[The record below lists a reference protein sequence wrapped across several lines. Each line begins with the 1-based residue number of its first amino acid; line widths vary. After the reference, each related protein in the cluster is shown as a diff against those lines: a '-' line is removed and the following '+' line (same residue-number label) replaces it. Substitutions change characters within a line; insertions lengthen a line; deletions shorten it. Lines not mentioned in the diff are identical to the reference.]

1 MTLRQ
6 GLAVFPQVRE
16 GPGPWRRRVP
26 WRNRKS
32 EDTLGRALA
41 GITRDSYVMVT
52 KGNHDLSGQG
62 LNPAPVD
69 DPDTAIASVEP
80 SLERLRTDSSDVL
93 LVHGLQVEQ
102 YTEKMS
108 RLGFEPRTLG
118 LKVRCSD
125 QLSYRPSGGGKSD
138 MRSRRWQGHI
148 LTSRDAPCALTGA
161 PSSRWQ
167 PGRRH
172 SAERQATRVCGRVE
186 DDLWTRGPDGPA
198 DRS

>member
-1 MTLRQ
+1 
-6 GLAVFPQVRE
+6 
-16 GPGPWRRRVP
+16 
-26 WRNRKS
+26 
-32 EDTLGRALA
+32 
-41 GITRDSYVMVT
+41 MVT
-52 KGNHDLSGQG
+52 KGNYDLSGQG

-69 DPDTAIASVEP
+69 DPDTAVA
-80 SLERLRTDSSDVL
+80 SLEQSLQRLRTDYSGVL

-102 YTEKMS
+102 YTAKMS

-138 MRSRRWQGHI
+138 VRSRRWQGHI
-148 LTSRDAPCALTGA
+148 LTSRDAPCALTAA

-172 SAERQATRVCGRVE
+172 SAGRQATRVCGRVE
-186 DDLWTRGPDGPA
+186 DDPWTRGPDGP
-198 DRS
+198 DGRS